1 MAFLRSESVSEGVK
15 NLVFPGIEGGG
26 GRGGGGGGWTPG
38 DRGDAE
44 GKLEGR
50 RYYIIF
56 RNKNTS
62 VFFWPRCPISFCPLI
77 V

>member
-15 NLVFPGIEGGG
+15 DLVFPGIRGG
-26 GRGGGGGGWTPG
+26 GRGGGWTPG